1 MINKVNISEEKG
13 LLSMQNI
20 LIIEDNL
27 EINNLIKETLEKYNY
42 NCTQAFSGSE
52 GLLQINI
59 NTYSLIILDL
69 MLPGLTGE
77 EFLKKIKGRDSNPVL
92 VISAKESIDSKIE
105 CLELGA
111 DDYLVK
117 PFDIK
122 ELKARVDALIR
133 RTQIHAKTYD
143 MVYEGITDNK
153 ELFDI
158 TVEGKSLNL
167 TKQEY
172 EIIKLLME
180 NSNKVFTK
188 QDIYEYAWKEYYM
201 GEDKTINVHI
211 SNIRRK
217 IKQITEQEFI
227 ETVWGIGFKF
237 KKPK

>member
-1 MINKVNISEEKG
+1 MK
-13 LLSMQNI
+13 NI
-20 LIIEDNL
+20 LIIEDSL
-27 EINNLIKETLEKYNY
+27 EINNLIKETLEKYSY
-42 NCTQAFSGSE
+42 NCTQAFSGTE

-77 EFLKKIKGRDSNPVL
+77 EFLKKVKDGGDYPVL
-92 VISAKESIDSKIE
+92 VVSAKESIDSKIE

-133 RTQIHAKTYD
+133 RSHMKEKSDNIT
-143 MVYEGITDNK
+143 YEGIIDNK

-158 TVEGKSLNL
+158 TIDGKSLNL
-167 TKQEY
+167 TNQEY
-172 EIIKLLME
+172 KIIKLLME
-180 NSNKVFTK
+180 NPNKVFTK
-188 QDIYEYAWKEYYM
+188 QDIYEYAWEEYYM

-217 IKQITEQEFI
+217 IKEITQEEFI

-237 KKPK
+237 KK

>member
-1 MINKVNISEEKG
+1 MK
-13 LLSMQNI
+13 NI
-20 LIIEDNL
+20 LIIEDSL
-27 EINNLIKETLEKYNY
+27 EINNLIKETLEKYSY
-42 NCTQAFSGSE
+42 NCTQAFSGTE

-77 EFLKKIKGRDSNPVL
+77 EFLKKVKDRGDYPVL
-92 VISAKESIDSKIE
+92 VVSAKESIDSKIE

-133 RTQIHAKTYD
+133 RSHMKEKSDNIT
-143 MVYEGITDNK
+143 YEGIIDNK

-158 TVEGKSLNL
+158 TIDGKSLNL
-167 TKQEY
+167 TNQEY
-172 EIIKLLME
+172 KIIKLLME
-180 NSNKVFTK
+180 NPNKVFTK
-188 QDIYEYAWKEYYM
+188 QDIYEYAWEEYYM

-217 IKQITEQEFI
+217 IKEITQEEFI

-237 KKPK
+237 KK